1 MKKTRGYDIAGYVD
15 EVYTHPFEDTREER
29 IEAALRNTNISHYR
43 VKTIISGPIV
53 ESEIYPV
60 WTSRRYAPPKP
71 KRKGSSTAQKNLN
84 EKNARKKFCRLLNA
98 NFTADDIW
106 ATFTYDKEHRPANV
120 EHAIKEM
127 QRYIKRLSAYC
138 KKHGLPPL
146 KYLYVTEYN
155 DDEKKGDKVRVHHH
169 LVTNFR
175 DRDVAERLWK
185 CGGRTNTRR
194 LQPDDFNLEGLGHY
208 LTKGKRRW
216 NSSLNLAKPKVYTA
230 DSKFRSVRQV
240 ESLLNPSRAEEKL
253 SKLYPKFIIL
263 EPPKIYANEDYGG
276 YYIYTRM
283 RRSE

>member
-1 MKKTRGYDIAGYVD
+1 MNKTRGYDIAGYVD
-15 EVYTHPFEDTREER
+15 EVYTQPFEDTKEER

-155 DDEKKGDKVRVHHH
+155 DDEKTGYKVWVNHH
-169 LVTNFR
+169 VFTNYR

-253 SKLYPKFIIL
+253 SKLYPKFIML

>member
-1 MKKTRGYDIAGYVD
+1 MKKRKGYDIAGYVD
-15 EVYTHPFEDTREER
+15 DIYTHPFEDTREER
-29 IEAALRNTNISHYR
+29 IEAALRSNNISHYR

-60 WTSRRYAPPKP
+60 WNSRRYAPPKP
-71 KRKGSSTAQKNLN
+71 KSKGSSTAQKNLN

-106 ATFTYDKEHRPANV
+106 ATFTYDQQHRPENV
-120 EHAIKEM
+120 DGAIKEM
-127 QRYIKRLSAYC
+127 QKYIKRLSAYV
-138 KKHGLPPL
+138 KKHSLPPL

-155 DDEKKGDKVRVHHH
+155 DEEGKGNKVRIHHH

-194 LQPDDFNLEGLGHY
+194 LQPDDFNLEGLGRY

-216 NSSLNLAKPKVYTA
+216 NSSLNLEKPKVYTA

-240 ESLLNPSRAEEKL
+240 ESLLIPTKAAEKL
-253 SKLYPKFIIL
+253 SKLYPHFIVL
-263 EPPKIYANEDYGG
+263 EPPKIYTNALYGG

-283 RRSE
+283 RRAE